1 MNFEESDSFKG
12 ELERNARSRKNVVIS
27 LAFCAFLIVCLLV
40 LIAFLRYQ
48 DSITEKLFVDG
59 NQVPI
64 PNGFY
69 RNIDG
74 EIYVDLRQI
83 GAMFGYDYTKGVYGE
98 FNEDNDSCY
107 MKNSFELIAVTAG
120 ADRYTK
126 HLVRNETNAT
136 IGTLTSVRTKNKE
149 GYSESFKL
157 EKPLKYE
164 DGILYLHQNYIAE
177 MFNVQVDWK
186 EYRINFYTLNYLQNY
201 ANQTLARLGFVDLDN
216 NFENLKALNYN
227 LMIVGN
233 GQTQGT
239 SDLYGVYN
247 LSTGA
252 EIISMKYDEIIFVQN
267 AQEFYITAA
276 NGTVGIFDKEG
287 KTVIAPSEFEKI
299 SLLDQENK
307 LYLVE
312 KDGEYGVLDRTGEIL
327 VYAEYDA
334 IGIKIDDFIPE
345 EIDDG
350 LLLFDKCIPVKKDGN
365 YGLYSIDGKR
375 LLDTTYDGFG
385 YKSPIKTTSSGSEQS
400 AILIPSYVGVNGIV
414 VNLDDKFGIFDV
426 NTNELIIPIVCD
438 KIYSIKIEGE
448 RTYYVSYMGNELEL
462 SQYLKDNNLNNVNE
476 NGELLTE
483 TSGETVNVEQP
494 VEEQPV
500 EGEPTE
506 EEPVVQE

>member
-1 MNFEESDSFKG
+1 MNFEESDSFKS
-12 ELERNARSRKNVVIS
+12 ELERNARSRRGVVIS
-27 LAFCAFLIVCLLV
+27 LAFCAFIIVCLLI

-59 NQVPI
+59 KQVAI
-64 PNGFY
+64 PKGFY
-69 RNIDG
+69 KTIDG
-74 EIYVDLRQI
+74 EIYVDLKKI
-83 GAMFGYDYTKGVYGE
+83 GALFGYDYTKGVYGE

-107 MKNSFELIAVTAG
+107 MKNDFELIAVTAG
-120 ADRYTK
+120 ADKYTK
-126 HLVRNETNAT
+126 YLNAT
-136 IGTLTSVRTKNKE
+136 NSKAKIGTIQKIGTKNSN
-149 GYSESFKL
+149 GYSESFNL
-157 EKPLKYE
+157 EKTLKFE
-164 DGILYLHQNYIAE
+164 DGNLYLNKDSISE

-186 EYRINFYTLNYLQNY
+186 EYRINFYTLNYLEGY
-201 ANQTLARLGFVDLDN
+201 AAKTLKKLELVDLDP
-216 NFENLKALNYN
+216 NFENLKALNYDF
-227 LMIVGN
+227 MIVGN
-233 GQTQGT
+233 GTKQGK

-247 LSTGA
+247 LSTGK
-252 EIISMKYDEIIFVQN
+252 EIISMKYDEIVFVQN
-267 AQEFYITAA
+267 TQDFYITAA

-312 KDGEYGVLDRTGEIL
+312 KNGEYGVLDKTGEIL
-327 VYAEYDA
+327 IYAEYDE
-334 IGIKIDDFIPE
+334 IGIPIENFISE

-350 LLLFDKCIPVKKDGN
+350 LLLFDKCIPVKKDGK
-365 YGLYSIDGKR
+365 YGLYSKDGKR

-385 YKSPIKTTSSGSEQS
+385 YKSPVKTTSSGSEQS
-400 AILIPSYVGVNGIV
+400 SILIPSYVGVNGIV

-483 TSGETVNVEQP
+483 ASGENVNPEEPTEEQP
-494 VEEQPV
+494 VEENVP
-500 EGEPTE
+500 E
-506 EEPVVQE
+506 EVQE

>member
-27 LAFCAFLIVCLLV
+27 LAFCAFLIVCLLI
-40 LIAFLRYQ
+40 LIAFLKYQ

-59 NQVPI
+59 KQVKI

-69 RNIDG
+69 KTIDG
-74 EIYVDLRQI
+74 EIYVDLKQI
-83 GAMFGYDYTKGVYGE
+83 GTLFGYDYTKGVYGE

-107 MKNSFELIAVTAG
+107 MKNKFELIAVTAG
-120 ADRYTK
+120 AEKYTK
-126 HLVRNETNAT
+126 YIVPSNDKAT
-136 IGTLTSVRTKNKE
+136 IGTLANVATKNLE
-149 GYSESFKL
+149 GYNESFKL

-164 DGILYLHQNYIAE
+164 DGVLYLHQSNISA

-186 EYRINFYTLNYLQNY
+186 EYRINFYTLNYLEGF
-201 ANQTLARLGFVDLDN
+201 ANKTLKKLGLVDLDA
-216 NFENLKALNYN
+216 NFENLKALNSN
-227 LMIVGN
+227 LMVVGN
-233 GQTQGT
+233 GETKGK
-239 SDLYGVYN
+239 SELYGVYD
-247 LSTGA
+247 LSTGK
-252 EIISMKYDEIIFVQN
+252 EIISMKYDEIVFVQN
-267 AQEFYITAA
+267 TQEFYITAA

-287 KTVIAPSEFEKI
+287 NTVIAPSEFEEI

-312 KDGEYGVLDRTGEIL
+312 KGGEYGVLDKTGEIL
-327 VYAEYDA
+327 IYAEYDA
-334 IGIKIDDFIPE
+334 IGINIESFIPE
-345 EIDDG
+345 EIDNG

-365 YGLYSIDGKR
+365 YGLYSINGKR

-385 YKSPIKTTSSGSEQS
+385 YKSPVKTTSSGSEQS
-400 AILIPSYVGVNGIV
+400 SILIPSYVGVNGIV

-476 NGELLTE
+476 KGELLTKNSE
-483 TSGETVNVEQP
+483 ETVDLEQPP
-494 VEEQPV
+494 VEENP
-500 EGEPTE
+500 GEE
-506 EEPVVQE
+506 VQE

>member
-1 MNFEESDSFKG
+1 MNFEESDSFKN
-12 ELERNARSRKNVVIS
+12 ELERNARSKRNVVIS
-27 LAFCAFLIVCLLV
+27 LAFCAFIIVCLLI

-59 NQVPI
+59 KQVPI

-69 RNIDG
+69 RTIDG
-74 EIYVDLRQI
+74 EIYVDLKQI
-83 GAMFGYDYTKGVYGE
+83 GALFGYDYTKGVYGE

-107 MKNSFELIAVTAG
+107 MRNSFELIAVTAG

-126 HLVRNETNAT
+126 YLVRNETDAT
-136 IGTLTSVRTKNKE
+136 IGTLTSVSTKNSE

-164 DGILYLHQNYIAE
+164 DGILYLHQGYITE

-186 EYRINFYTLNYLQNY
+186 EFRINFYTLNYLENH
-201 ANQTLARLGFVDLDN
+201 ANKTLARLGFVDLDN

-233 GQTQGT
+233 GQAQGT
-239 SDLYGVYN
+239 SDLYGVYD
-247 LSTGA
+247 LRTGA

-267 AQEFYITAA
+267 SQEFYITAA

-287 KTVIAPSEFEKI
+287 KTVVAPSEFEKI

-312 KDGEYGVLDRTGEIL
+312 KKGEYGVLNKNGEIL
-327 VYAEYDA
+327 VYAEYDE
-334 IGIKIDDFIPE
+334 IGINTENFISE
-345 EIDDG
+345 EIDDE
-350 LLLFDKCIPVKKDGN
+350 LLLFDKCIPVKKDKK

-375 LLDTTYDGFG
+375 LLDTIYDGFG
-385 YKSPIKTTSSGSEQS
+385 YKSPVKTTSSGSEQS
-400 AILIPSYVGVNGIV
+400 AILIPSYVGINGIV

-426 NTNELIIPIVCD
+426 NINNLIIPIVCD

-448 RTYYVSYMGNELEL
+448 RIYYVSYMGNELEL

-476 NGELLTE
+476 NGELLTK
-483 TSGETVNVEQP
+483 TSGETINVEQP
-494 VEEQPV
+494 TEEKTV
-500 EGEPTE
+500 EGEFVE
-506 EEPVVQE
+506 EEPVVEE